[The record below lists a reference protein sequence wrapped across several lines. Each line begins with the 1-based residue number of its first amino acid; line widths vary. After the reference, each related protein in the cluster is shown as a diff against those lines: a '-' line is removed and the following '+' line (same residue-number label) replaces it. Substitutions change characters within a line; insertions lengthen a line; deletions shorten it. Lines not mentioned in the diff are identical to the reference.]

1 MLSKA
6 TRLMFDYLFNEGET
20 PKYPMLL
27 ALLVMTIFGVDMY
40 FQSNENV
47 YTRNDKE
54 LEENIKREFNASV
67 IYKGIEKNNR
77 NTEYYQLD
85 NNMKFYKYHP
95 IFNLID
101 VGDNLITKKDSSTLE
116 IRKQDTIIYI
126 DYKTDIWARLPRSS
140 NFYK

>member
-1 MLSKA
+1 
-6 TRLMFDYLFNEGET
+6 MFNYLFNEGET

-27 ALLVMTIFGVDMY
+27 ALLVMTMFGVGMY
-40 FQSNENV
+40 FQSSENI
-47 YTRNDKE
+47 YTLNDKE
-54 LEENIKREFNASV
+54 LEENLKREFNASV

-85 NNMKFYKYHP
+85 NNMRFYTYDP

-116 IRKQDTIIYI
+116 IRKQDTIIYV
-126 DYKTDIWARLPRSS
+126 DYKTDIWARLPRKS

>member
-1 MLSKA
+1 
-6 TRLMFDYLFNEGET
+6 MFDYLFNEGET

-27 ALLVMTIFGVDMY
+27 ALLVMTMFGVGMY
-40 FQSNENV
+40 FQSSKNI
-47 YTRNDKE
+47 YTLNDKE
-54 LEENIKREFNASV
+54 LEENLKREFNASV

-85 NNMKFYKYHP
+85 NNMRFYTYDP

-116 IRKQDTIIYI
+116 IRKQDTIIYV
-126 DYKTDIWARLPRSS
+126 DYKTDIWARLPRKS

>member
-27 ALLVMTIFGVDMY
+27 ALLVMTIFGVGMY
-40 FQSNENV
+40 LQSNENV
-47 YTRNDKE
+47 YTLNDKE

-116 IRKQDTIIYI
+116 IRKQDTIIYV

>member
-1 MLSKA
+1 M
-6 TRLMFDYLFNEGET
+6 R
-20 PKYPMLL
+20 
-27 ALLVMTIFGVDMY
+27 
-40 FQSNENV
+40 
-47 YTRNDKE
+47 
-54 LEENIKREFNASV
+54 
-67 IYKGIEKNNR
+67 
-77 NTEYYQLD
+77 
-85 NNMKFYKYHP
+85 FYKYDP

>member
-6 TRLMFDYLFNEGET
+6 TKLMFDYLFNEGET

-27 ALLVMTIFGVDMY
+27 ALLVMTIFGVGMY
-40 FQSNENV
+40 LQSNENV
-47 YTRNDKE
+47 YTLNDKE
-54 LEENIKREFNASV
+54 LEENLKREFNASV

-126 DYKTDIWARLPRSS
+126 DYKTDIWARLPRKS
-140 NFYK
+140 NFHE

>member
-27 ALLVMTIFGVDMY
+27 ALLVMTMFGVGMY
-40 FQSNENV
+40 FQSSENI
-47 YTRNDKE
+47 YTLNDKE
-54 LEENIKREFNASV
+54 LEENLKREFNASV

-85 NNMKFYKYHP
+85 NNMRFYKYDP

>member
-27 ALLVMTIFGVDMY
+27 ALLVMTIFGVGMY
-40 FQSNENV
+40 LQSSENV
-47 YTRNDKE
+47 YTLNDKE
-54 LEENIKREFNASV
+54 LEENLKREFNASV

-85 NNMKFYKYHP
+85 NNMRFYKYDP
-95 IFNLID
+95 TFNLID

-126 DYKTDIWARLPRSS
+126 DYKTDIWARLPRGS